1 MYRVLEVN
9 VDDTGYGGVFSLVKG
24 VIAQKQQGEC
34 IDIAAIEKFENQS
47 NIDDL
52 NKYGCKVNYIGF
64 TGNKIFKQFVC
75 FNNLR
80 KLIKKEKYDCV
91 HIHADVANKLLV
103 SGLASKTAGVKKII
117 LHSHA
122 AGVDGNHR
130 KLKVFMHK
138 GCRGLL
144 KAIGTDYVACSDLA
158 AHWMFPGVP
167 EKYITI
173 IKNGVDLD
181 RFRYNEDSRQEVRR
195 ELGLKNVKTIHSRA
209 EDGARKPELRE
220 KFDIATSRAVAN
232 MAVLSEF
239 CMPYVKKGGYFVA
252 LKGPSIDEELEN
264 GSNAIKIL
272 GGELK
277 DIIEIS
283 IEETDLKHNIVEVK
297 KIKTCPK
304 TYPRKAGT
312 VNKKP
317 LQ

>member
-1 MYRVLEVN
+1 MKFFELMKTASNDVGLEFTELQYNQFIKYMRLLQEWNEKINLTAITEDEEVVKKHFIDCIKAFKSDKIKNAKTIIDVGTGAGFPGLPIAIMNPN
-9 VDDTGYGGVFSLVKG
+9 VEVTLLDS
-24 VIAQKQQGEC
+24 
-34 IDIAAIEKFENQS
+34 
-47 NIDDL
+47 L
-52 NKYGCKVNYIGF
+52 NKRINF
-64 TGNKIFKQFVC
+64 L
-75 FNNLR
+75 NL
-80 KLIKKEKYDCV
+80 V
-91 HIHADVANKLLV
+91 V
-103 SGLASKTAGVKKII
+103 
-117 LHSHA
+117 
-122 AGVDGNHR
+122 
-130 KLKVFMHK
+130 
-138 GCRGLL
+138 
-144 KAIGTDYVACSDLA
+144 
-158 AHWMFPGVP
+158 
-167 EKYITI
+167 
-173 IKNGVDLD
+173 
-181 RFRYNEDSRQEVRR
+181 R

>member
-1 MYRVLEVN
+1 MEFFELMKTASNDAGLEFTEMQYEQFMKYMRLLQEWNEKINLTAITEDEDVVKKHFIDCIKAFKSDKIKNAKTIIDVGTGAGFPGLPIAIMNPN
-9 VDDTGYGGVFSLVKG
+9 VEVTLLDS
-24 VIAQKQQGEC
+24 
-34 IDIAAIEKFENQS
+34 
-47 NIDDL
+47 L
-52 NKYGCKVNYIGF
+52 NKRINF
-64 TGNKIFKQFVC
+64 L
-75 FNNLR
+75 NL
-80 KLIKKEKYDCV
+80 V
-91 HIHADVANKLLV
+91 V
-103 SGLASKTAGVKKII
+103 
-117 LHSHA
+117 
-122 AGVDGNHR
+122 
-130 KLKVFMHK
+130 
-138 GCRGLL
+138 
-144 KAIGTDYVACSDLA
+144 
-158 AHWMFPGVP
+158 
-167 EKYITI
+167 
-173 IKNGVDLD
+173 
-181 RFRYNEDSRQEVRR
+181 R